1 MYVPDSLDAHQNIK
15 ERFEESMRAA
25 AATLANSSFLENS
38 LDDLSSVYSDQS
50 GMPSL
55 ADVDDYGSTST
66 FDTVESERDQGEM
79 FGNEHLSL
87 MLSRTI
93 QIIWSL
99 LDSVMR
105 NSCGDIGDNV
115 VGGDS
120 GSAES
125 RRDQKTSLDTFNMD
139 GLINMLLGL
148 GLFSCALIVVFF
160 GAVGLETLTR
170 IDNTSDRS
178 LARWIRDVCTRLRNI
193 GVRTIELLHCSNRTN
208 RTRSGAM
215 SPTAEPSDT
224 MYEAASSEIDDILS
238 DTQVSFLLLY
248 ISFLFCI
255 IFFLATRFV

>member
-38 LDDLSSVYSDQS
+38 LDDSSSVYSDQS

-55 ADVDDYGSTST
+55 ADVDDYGSTS
-66 FDTVESERDQGEM
+66 TVESERDQGEM

-99 LDSVMR
+99 LNSVMQ
-105 NSCGDIGDNV
+105 NSCGDIGDDV
-115 VGGDS
+115 AGGDS
-120 GSAES
+120 GSAELG
-125 RRDQKTSLDTFNMD
+125 RDQKTSLDALNMD

-193 GVRTIELLHCSNRTN
+193 GVRTIELLHCGNRTN
-208 RTRSGAM
+208 RTRSGVT
-215 SPTAEPSDT
+215 SPTVEPSDT
-224 MYEAASSEIDDILS
+224 GMYEAASSVMDDILS

-255 IFFLATRFV
+255 FFFFLATRFV

>member
-25 AATLANSSFLENS
+25 AATLANSSLLETS
-38 LDDLSSVYSDQS
+38 LDDSSSVYSDQS

-55 ADVDDYGSTST
+55 ADVDDYGSTT
-66 FDTVESERDQGEM
+66 TVESERDQGEM

-99 LDSVMR
+99 LNSVMQD
-105 NSCGDIGDNV
+105 SCGDIGDDV
-115 VGGDS
+115 AGGDS
-120 GSAES
+120 GSAELG
-125 RRDQKTSLDTFNMD
+125 RDQKTSLDTFNMD
-139 GLINMLLGL
+139 GLINMLLGF

-160 GAVGLETLTR
+160 GAVGLETLIR
-170 IDNTSDRS
+170 IDDTSDRS
-178 LARWIRDVCTRLRNI
+178 LARWVRGICTRLRNI

-208 RTRSGAM
+208 RTRAGAM

-224 MYEAASSEIDDILS
+224 MYEAASSEADDILS

-248 ISFLFCI
+248 ISFFLFCI